1 MSSIWKH
8 IALGVG
14 ALGATAVSA
23 VVGAKAADKAS
34 DYREKQRRERLDE
47 ELDLLRKKV
56 NPITTNTL
64 ESKPVSE
71 ISTTEIYQQSARS
84 AIEKHMEKINND
96 FSGFYSSSVDSNDDD
111 LQCKVFEK
119 RESKDGQA

>member
-34 DYREKQRRERLDE
+34 DYREKQRREKLDE
-47 ELDLLRKKV
+47 ELDLLREKV
-56 NPITTNTL
+56 NPVTTTTL
-64 ESKPVSE
+64 ESRPDPE
-71 ISTTEIYQQSARS
+71 ISMTDIYKQSAQS
-84 AIEKHMEKINND
+84 AIDKHMENINND
-96 FSGFYSSSVDSNDDD
+96 FGGIYSFSADSNDDI
-111 LQCKVFEK
+111 QREIFEE
-119 RESKDGQA
+119 RESKNSQA